1 FPLNYEPEPGYTQ
14 NYNYCPHGSPSFPQQ
29 YLCCDDCGVTHEP
42 YHCQPKNHDYYDEQN
57 SCYDS
62 NSFGFDQIQTSQYT
76 VNHPIF
82 NAHNDL
88 LNSQNKLMEQMTS
101 MCEMVGQ
108 LIQKKQ
114 EEKQIQEDQAANARY
129 WKC

>member
-1 FPLNYEPEPGYTQ
+1 PEPGYTQ
-14 NYNYCPHGSPSFPQQ
+14 NYNSCPHDSPSFPQQ
-29 YLCCDDCGVTHEP
+29 YPCCDDCGFTHEP
-42 YHCQPKNHDYYDEQN
+42 HQSPPKNHDYYDEQN

-62 NSFGFDQIQTSQYT
+62 NSFGFKQIQTPQYT
-76 VNHPIF
+76 VNHQIF

-88 LNSQNKLMEQMTS
+88 LNSQNKLNEQMTS
-101 MCEMVGQ
+101 ICEMVGQ

-129 WKC
+129 